1 MSMASALIS
10 TLVVP
15 EHATVPRRPMGL
27 MPLLVSHICD
37 PASLPTVEL
46 TELTPVRSMFDYDP
60 DTAVAVTDVPRP
72 SA

>member
-15 EHATVPRRPMGL
+15 EHATVPRRRMGL

-46 TELTPVRSMFDYDP
+46 AGLTPVRSMFDYDA
-60 DTAVAVTDVPRP
+60 DTAVSVAEIPRP
-72 SA
+72 FA